1 MNRDVA
7 DVTQTAIH
15 TSLYSAQLKFGLLVC
30 IAWQRTFD
38 AVSISYIRSSFFGIR
53 PVTTSFWQSMT
64 SWHIMSFLLKFL
76 FQLSK
81 PIAVITVPLIF
92 KKCSF
97 LISLYTGQLVI
108 TWVMVS
114 VSSLHIGQVGSTSA
128 WLNLLFSV
136 CIMYVPVNILA
147 FVMAF
152 LTSRTELL
160 IESQTMGSDL

>member
-1 MNRDVA
+1 M
-7 DVTQTAIH
+7 
-15 TSLYSAQLKFGLLVC
+15 
-30 IAWQRTFD
+30 AWHRTFD
-38 AVSISYIRSSFFGIR
+38 AVSISCIRSLFFGSR

-64 SWHIMSFLLKFL
+64 SLHIMSFLLKFI

-92 KKCSF
+92 AKCSI

-114 VSSLHIGQVGSTSA
+114 VSSIHNGQVGSTSA

-136 CIMYVPVNILA
+136 CIMYVPVNILV

-160 IESQTMGSDL
+160 IESQTIWVFPISKDVMLSRLKDDLLWQSCCSFVFQ